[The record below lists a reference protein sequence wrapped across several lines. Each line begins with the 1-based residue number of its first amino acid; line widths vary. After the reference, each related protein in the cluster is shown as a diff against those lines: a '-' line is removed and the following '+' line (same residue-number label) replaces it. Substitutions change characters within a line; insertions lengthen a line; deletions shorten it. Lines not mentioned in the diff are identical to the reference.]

1 MPNKFSLYIQKSCLT
16 SSTTKQDETDRGL
29 LKYQKSGLPPA
40 LQIKT
45 TGKTYTICLITI
57 KQKSGYLKPYKC

>member
-29 LKYQKSGLPPA
+29 LKYQKSGLPIA

-45 TGKTYTICLITI
+45 TGKHI
-57 KQKSGYLKPYKC
+57 QFVW